1 MNRYTP
7 TQVGRYL
14 GFSRQTVLNRIHAGA
29 IKAYRAPFSN
39 RFYVLPEDLKNYAQ
53 ENGLPLFPLPQKA
66 EGTEQKAN
74 V

>member
-7 TQVGRYL
+7 TQVGKCL

-29 IKAYRAPFSN
+29 IKAYRDPFSN

-53 ENGLPLFPLPQKA
+53 ENGLPLFPLASKGEA
-66 EGTEQKAN
+66 AEQKAN
-74 V
+74 T